1 MQTIDTNAFL
11 LGLLGLFVIYLLAAM
26 IAAGGWVLSRLFTGR
41 PVFSPSP
48 LVNRRPVPWGVWT
61 VLLLVAMTLILPT
74 VVFLGDAKANG
85 LLPIRSSAHPPAGKA
100 QAPAAAT
107 DEKHSPQV
115 RPNLSA
121 ASSVESKVEPARA
134 QAAQKPNH
142 AVPAP
147 EVQPA
152 APPDAAAS
160 KDALQLSLTEN
171 LAIGAFSSVVLL
183 VLAPL
188 VLRLT
193 SRSPLR
199 DLGLSFDKWWLQ
211 AVAGVIAFLAIEP
224 VLLATQFAMT
234 RIWESNAHPLFK
246 MVREEFSPG
255 VPQLAILLAVF
266 IAPMWEEFLFRGVIQ
281 SWMVRHFEWLEELR
295 FGGGG
300 WIKSRSQRRPPEP
313 APVLVESLAGTASEL
328 EPAAF
333 RATPASP
340 EFEQDF
346 GPSVELPPKP
356 VPAESKD
363 DFPNPWAAPR
373 VEPPG
378 KPLSTTPIKPRG
390 GPRPAAHA
398 GIITTSLIFGALHFD
413 QWPAP
418 IAVFLLAVAI
428 GYVYER
434 TGSLI
439 AAFCMHATFN
449 GLSTLFVLGSL
460 LVPQSAQDPEVKKV
474 NPPAVVTGFSTPCD
488 YACIHWRK

>member
-26 IAAGGWVLSRLFTGR
+26 IAAGGWVLYRLFTGR

-74 VVFLGDAKANG
+74 VVFLGYAKANG
-85 LLPIRSSAHPPAGKA
+85 LLPSRSSTHPPAGKA
-100 QAPAAAT
+100 QAPLPRPT
-107 DEKHSPQV
+107 KSTRRKFDPICRRRVRSNRRSSPQ
-115 RPNLSA
+115 
-121 ASSVESKVEPARA
+121 A

-363 DFPNPWAAPR
+363 DFPTPWAAPR

-378 KPLSTTPIKPRG
+378 MPVSTTPIKPRG

-449 GLSTLFVLGSL
+449 GLSTLFCPGVAAGAPICPGSR
-460 LVPQSAQDPEVKKV
+460 
-474 NPPAVVTGFSTPCD
+474 G
-488 YACIHWRK
+488 